1 MNDWAVYRQD
11 FCGNEFLVEKGLTEQ
26 RAREL
31 VLEYESHKHHQ
42 HYWADKQPESKP
54 DLKSIAQEMLAVG
67 SSIRLII
74 PVLATYQF
82 SHEQMID
89 ALSECIELDVG
100 EIAALVAELSPHRQ
114 SE

>member
-1 MNDWAVYRQD
+1 
-11 FCGNEFLVEKGLTEQ
+11 
-26 RAREL
+26 
-31 VLEYESHKHHQ
+31 
-42 HYWADKQPESKP
+42 
-54 DLKSIAQEMLAVG
+54 MLAVG

-74 PVLATYQF
+74 PVLATYQL
-82 SHEQMID
+82 SQEQMID